1 MTEKKRKLF
10 QSLFLLRLLVR
21 RNIQNQ
27 YYRSVIGILWTVL
40 NPLLNMLVMAFVF
53 SVLFGTE
60 TNGLDYPVY
69 ILSGNIIFNVMR
81 SSTTAAL
88 PCLVQQRDMLLKTKV
103 SVEIFP
109 TANVL
114 SSLVTFLFSL
124 IALLIVMTLRFVTG
138 YYTFHW
144 QIFFLPLLLPS
155 LFLFSLGIAYFL
167 SSFYVF
173 FRDIQHIYSVI
184 LTLWTYL
191 TPLFYSLK
199 KLQNEAV
206 VRFMNFNPMYHF
218 ITLFRT
224 MLVGGTPSLVSFAV
238 CYLFSAISLIAGS
251 LFFRYLR
258 PRIAARL

>member
-1 MTEKKRKLF
+1 MMEKRRKLF

-21 RNIQNQ
+21 RNIKNQ

-60 TNGLDYPVY
+60 TDGLDYPVY

-103 SVEIFP
+103 SIEIFP
-109 TANVL
+109 TANVF
-114 SSLVTFLFSL
+114 SSLITFFFSL
-124 IALLIVMTLRFVTG
+124 IALLIVMLLRFTSG
-138 YYTFHW
+138 YYIFHW
-144 QIFFLPLLLPS
+144 QIVFLPFLLPA

-167 SSFYVF
+167 SCLYVF
-173 FRDIQHIYSVI
+173 FRDIRHIYSVI

-199 KLQNEAV
+199 KLQNESVA
-206 VRFMNFNPMYHF
+206 RFMNFNPMYHF

-224 MLVGGTPSLVSFAV
+224 MLNGATPSLSSFAV
-238 CYLFSAISLIAGS
+238 CYLFSAISLIAGI

-258 PRIAARL
+258 PKIAARL